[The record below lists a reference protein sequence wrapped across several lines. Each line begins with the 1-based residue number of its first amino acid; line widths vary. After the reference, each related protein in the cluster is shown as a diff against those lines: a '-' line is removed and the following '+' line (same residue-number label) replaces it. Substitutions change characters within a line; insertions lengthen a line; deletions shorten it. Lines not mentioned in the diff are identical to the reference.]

1 MLAHVFVYNS
11 EYEAEDTYWN
21 FICSSVMQVTSKL
34 NQMTDLNIGRVYFLR
49 FLHYYVLAIDIKLFK
64 A

>member
-1 MLAHVFVYNS
+1 
-11 EYEAEDTYWN
+11 
-21 FICSSVMQVTSKL
+21 MQVTSKL